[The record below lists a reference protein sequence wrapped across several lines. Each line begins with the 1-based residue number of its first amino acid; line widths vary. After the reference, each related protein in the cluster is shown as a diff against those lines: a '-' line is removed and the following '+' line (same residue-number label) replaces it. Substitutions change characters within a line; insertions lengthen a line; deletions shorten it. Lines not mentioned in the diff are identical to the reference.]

1 MDLGLSSI
9 CTTYEETIHGKVT
22 CSWEKK
28 KRNIKLSVVIPPN
41 TTASL
46 YLSSSGKIYEVGK
59 LLSPDNEFISE
70 TINSAERI
78 ISLQSGIYNFEI
90 KN

>member
-1 MDLGLSSI
+1 MKYRILYLIKTAPLGI
-9 CTTYEETIHGKVT
+9 DIPHPN
-22 CSWEKK
+22 
-28 KRNIKLSVVIPPN
+28 NIIYLIPPN

-46 YLSSSGKIYEVGK
+46 YLSPNGKICERGK
-59 LLSPDNEFISE
+59 LLGPDNEFISE

-78 ISLQSGIYNFEI
+78 ISLQSDIYNFEI